1 VNPIPDQDRPATT
14 ADADPLDDPRLTQAL
29 EEYQAALEAG
39 VRPDRRAFLARYADI
54 AGSLTGCLDGLD
66 MLHTSGSQLQPEAKR
81 ARPPAPDPAPA
92 AAALPLGDFRILREI
107 GRGGMGVVYEA
118 LQLSL
123 GRRVALK
130 VLPFAVAL
138 DQRQLQRFKNEAQAA
153 ALLHHTNIVPVFAVG
168 CERGVYYYAMQ
179 YIESRTVA
187 ALIQEMRQAE
197 GLEPLQPP
205 ASSNQ
210 ATRAAPREGGDP
222 PTTISPVAP
231 LEKGSGVF
239 SPEKSAPASDTAPKR
254 LPTPFSP
261 TETLRPQP
269 AALTE
274 RSTLDSSFCRMV
286 ARLGIQAAEALE
298 HAHQQGIVH
307 RDIKPANLLLD
318 GRDHLWVTD
327 FGLARCKNDVGLTT
341 TGDLVGTVRY
351 MSPEQALARPGQID
365 HRTDIYSL
373 GATLY
378 ELLTLEPV
386 FGGCD
391 RQDLLRQ
398 IAHDDPRPPRSIRK
412 SVPRELETIVLKA
425 LGKSP
430 DERYATAQELA
441 DDLRRFLEDR
451 PILARRP
458 TLVERTGRWLRR
470 HRAVAVASF
479 VVLLLAVLGLTV
491 STVLI
496 AREQT
501 RTHKAYEAEAAQLA
515 RAEEN
520 FRQAREAVDFF
531 TQVSAEE
538 MADHPEMQAIRRKM
552 LERARDYYQK
562 FIDEHGDNPAIR
574 GELVKCHVR
583 VATILDEI
591 GDTAAALASVDRAV
605 ELQEK
610 IGPQS
615 MASEVQRDLDRLTVR
630 LTSLP
635 GTSPLHLLS
644 QKSVQEELKLNGDQL
659 KAAADLNEARHDLL
673 RNFKNKSSEEWKQKM
688 DDLAAKDKALPDLL
702 TPAQAKRLQQIA
714 LQQRGAFAL
723 AEPDVADL
731 LGLTEEQRTKVQSI
745 GAQAFVGL
753 PGPGRHGPRP
763 PDWKKFEEAARKAK
777 EQMLALL
784 SVDQRMQWDKL
795 IGEPFTGELRR
806 GPQFFAPMPGPDPK
820 QRRQ

>member
-1 VNPIPDQDRPATT
+1 VNPIDNQDRPVTAT
-14 ADADPLDDPRLTQAL
+14 DPLDDPRLTQAL
-29 EEYQAALEAG
+29 EEYQAALDAG
-39 VRPDRRAFLARYADI
+39 ARPDRRAFLARYADI
-54 AGSLTGCLDGLD
+54 AGALANCLDGLE
-66 MLHTSGSQLQPEAKR
+66 MLHNTGSQLQPEAKR
-81 ARPPAPDPAPA
+81 PRPAAADPGPA
-92 AAALPLGDFRILREI
+92 AAALPLGDFRIIREI

-118 LQLSL
+118 MQLSL

-187 ALIQEMRQAE
+187 ALVQELRQAQ
-197 GLEPLQPP
+197 GLELLQPP
-205 ASSNQ
+205 ASSNL
-210 ATRAAPREGGDP
+210 ATRAAPRDRGDQ
-222 PTTISPVAP
+222 PTTISPVA
-231 LEKGSGVF
+231 EKKGSGVF
-239 SPEKSAPASDTAPKR
+239 SAEMTAPLNEPEGSPKR

-261 TETLRPQP
+261 ETLRPQP

-274 RSTLDSSFCRMV
+274 RSTLDGSFCRFV

-386 FGGCD
+386 FAGCD

-398 IAHDDPRPPRSIRK
+398 IAHDEPRPPRSIRK
-412 SVPRELETIVLKA
+412 SVPRELETIILKA
-425 LGKSP
+425 LGKTP

-470 HRAVAVASF
+470 HRVVAVATF
-479 VVLLLAVLGLTV
+479 VVLLLAVLGLTL

-496 AREQT
+496 AREQART
-501 RTHKAYEAEAAQLA
+501 RKAYESEAAQLA

-538 MADHPEMQAIRRKM
+538 MADRPEMQAIRRKM
-552 LERARDYYQK
+552 LERALVYYQK

-574 GELVKCHVR
+574 GDLLKCHVR
-583 VATILDEI
+583 VATILDEM

-610 IGPQS
+610 IGPHP
-615 MASEVQRDLDRLTVR
+615 MASELQRDLDRLTVR

-644 QKSVQEELKLNGDQL
+644 QKSVQEELNLTDEQL
-659 KAAADLNEARHDLL
+659 KAVADLNEARHDLF
-673 RNFKNKSSEEWKQKM
+673 RSFRNKSSEEWRQKM
-688 DDLAAKDKALPDLL
+688 DDLAAKEKAVPDLL
-702 TPAQAKRLQQIA
+702 TPLQARRLQQIA

-723 AEPDVADL
+723 TEPDVANL
-731 LGLTEEQRTKVQSI
+731 LGLTEEQRAQIKGI
-745 GAQAFVGL
+745 NDQAFVGL
-753 PGPGRHGPRP
+753 PPRHGPRP
-763 PDWKKFEEAARKAK
+763 PDWRKFEEAAKRAK
-777 EQMLALL
+777 EQMLGLL
-784 SVDQRMQWDKL
+784 SADQKAQWDKL
-795 IGEPFTGELRR
+795 MGEPFTGEIVRR
-806 GPQFFAPMPGPDPK
+806 GPQFFGPMPGGDPK
-820 QRRQ
+820 RRP